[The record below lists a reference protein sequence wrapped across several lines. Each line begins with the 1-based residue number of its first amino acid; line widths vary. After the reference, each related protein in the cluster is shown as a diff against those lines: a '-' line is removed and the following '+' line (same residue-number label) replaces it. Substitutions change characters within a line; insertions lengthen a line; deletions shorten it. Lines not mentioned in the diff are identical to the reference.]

1 MEDQVELASHWREHL
16 ETAGHNVIHAK
27 DFAGAVELLESQEVH
42 VVVSDML
49 IRDDNNMPSK
59 TGGLSLLSHMRLHCD
74 PSPKT
79 IAVSGAHPQ
88 LHIMRHAELLD
99 ADAGIVKPFTAEEL
113 VYTVNRLLEN

>member
-16 ETAGHNVIHAK
+16 ESAGYNVIHAK
-27 DFAGAVELLESQEVH
+27 NFPEAVSVLESQEVQ

-49 IRDDNNMPSK
+49 IRDDDNLPSK
-59 TGGLSLLSHMRLHCD
+59 TGGLSLLSHLRLHCE
-74 PSPKT
+74 PAPKT

-88 LHIMRHAELLD
+88 LHIMRHAELLS

-113 VYTVNRLLEN
+113 VYTVNTLLGK